1 MIIVALCAF
10 VLLMVLIIK
19 VKPEPE
25 IPNSR
30 SSTLASEL
38 DLEKNVPQ
46 VGFQETITE
55 LHVEQP
61 RHLR

>member
-25 IPNSR
+25 IPSR

-38 DLEKNVPQ
+38 DLEKNASQ
-46 VGFQETITE
+46 IGFQETITE
-55 LHVEQP
+55 LHLEQP